1 MARLRDILCAGL
13 SALVS
18 LTLINPGWGAPA
30 ATFATVVSAERA
42 HVGIAAASVGTT
54 VFSGDQLDTEQ
65 LGRMQVRAGAARF
78 LITGSSRVTWGAEEG
93 TPAATLRAGTATFST
108 ANAKA
113 FTLRVATAVIRP
125 QRDEPTVGIVTILN
139 PKELVVRCSRGAL
152 TITVEDDTRAIEEGA
167 AYHVVLD
174 PDARR
179 AGEAAQ
185 PWGQNQPRR
194 PGRSRFLWFVIGF
207 TGVVT
212 FFAVQEV
219 LESPDRP

>member
-1 MARLRDILCAGL
+1 MARLREILRVGL
-13 SALVS
+13 PALVS
-18 LTLINPGWGAPA
+18 LTLIAPGWGAPA

-42 HVGIAAASVGTT
+42 HVGTADASVGTT

-78 LITGSSRVTWGAEEG
+78 LITGQSRVTWGAEEG
-93 TPAATLRAGTATFST
+93 MPAATLRAGTATFST

-113 FTLRVATAVIRP
+113 FALHMATAVIRP
-125 QRDEPTVGIVTILN
+125 QSDAPTIGIVTVLN

-152 TITVEDDTRAIEEGA
+152 TISVEDDTRVIEEGA

-174 PDARR
+174 AEPGR

-185 PWGQNQPRR
+185 PRGQNLPKRS
-194 PGRSRFLWFVIGF
+194 GRNRFIWYVIGF
-207 TGVVT
+207 TAVAT
-212 FFAVQEV
+212 YFAVSEV